1 MTPPCW
7 ARLRAMGLPDQ
18 QAITKSLLENPGSIS
33 ERVIRARL
41 ARPQPEGVPGRHVEG
56 ENAASRDAGAGEP
69 DRGSQTG
76 SKVQRATTGGKQGMP
91 ICVRLGSARGH
102 RRREPSVH
110 PGVRRIIV
118 DGVSEPQPRV
128 IFRKRARKRG
138 GGLLDVEWVHAV
150 CPPADLLMH
159 SRCLAQHEPAP
170 AIAGNGAS
178 FATRFRP
185 SLVEFT
191 TTTSARLSPA
201 SARA

>member
-33 ERVIRARL
+33 ERVIR
-41 ARPQPEGVPGRHVEG
+41 
-56 ENAASRDAGAGEP
+56 DAGAREP

-91 ICVRLGSARGH
+91 ICVQLGSARGH

-150 CPPADLLMH
+150 CPAADLSCTPVVSLST
-159 SRCLAQHEPAP
+159 SRL
-170 AIAGNGAS
+170 
-178 FATRFRP
+178 RP
-185 SLVEFT
+185 S
-191 TTTSARLSPA
+191 PA
-201 SARA
+201 MAL